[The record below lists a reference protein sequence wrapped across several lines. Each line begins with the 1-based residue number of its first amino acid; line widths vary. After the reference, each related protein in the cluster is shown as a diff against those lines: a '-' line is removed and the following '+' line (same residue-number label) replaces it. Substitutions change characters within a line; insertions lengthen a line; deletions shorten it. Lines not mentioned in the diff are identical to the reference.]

1 MQITAMIGL
10 VNKDGSVCAVYLHTN
25 GSPMYAGRILLKAF
39 DKESLEKLLNLGDLL
54 VLGNNVVPVDQNAHS
69 GFSPEKDT
77 CIFYGRDRRQSN
89 TSSCLYASVD
99 DLKQHRQECD
109 YFYLMNSKKG
119 EGKWYITDIRESE
132 EMFDLER
139 IIRNMH

>member
-10 VNKDGSVCAVYLHTN
+10 VHKDGSVCAVYLHN
-25 GSPMYAGRILLKAF
+25 DGSPMYAGRVLLKSF
-39 DKESLEKLLNLGDLL
+39 NKESLEKLLDLGDLL
-54 VLGNNVVPVDQNAHS
+54 VLGNNVVPEVQNNHS

-77 CIFYGRDRRQSN
+77 CIFYGRDRGESN

-99 DLKQHRQECD
+99 DLKQHREECD
-109 YFYLMNSKKG
+109 YFYLMKIEKG

-139 IIRNMH
+139 IIKNMH